1 MIARLTLALTL
12 ALAANLAV
20 ADEAPVQEGDVPHDQ
35 AHATETDHGSGGK
48 KADPL
53 ETDVDLA
60 WWTLFI
66 FIGLLTVLR
75 MTAWDPIVKA
85 LAARED
91 GIHANIAEAAA
102 KHDEAKAL
110 LAEHQAKISA
120 ATDDV
125 KAMLDEARRDA
136 EVTKSQIIAEAKSA
150 AEAEKQ
156 RAVREVEQARDSA
169 IKHLAEESAHLAID
183 LAAKVVKQD
192 ISPER
197 QGEIVGEAINRLASA
212 KPSSN

>member
-1 MIARLTLALTL
+1 MFARLLLVAVVLACSVP
-12 ALAANLAV
+12 AYCEDGAAGSHGG
-20 ADEAPVQEGDVPHDQ
+20 EAASSSD
-35 AHATETDHGSGGK
+35 GK

-60 WWTLFI
+60 IWTLVI
-66 FIGLLTVLR
+66 FVVLMTVLR
-75 MTAWDPIVKA
+75 LTAWDPIVKA

-91 GIHANIAEAAA
+91 GINGDIAAAAA

-110 LAEHQAKISA
+110 LAEHQAKIAS

-136 EVTKSQIIAEAKSA
+136 EVTKAQIVAEARSA
-150 AEAEKQ
+150 AEDERL
-156 RAVREVEQARDSA
+156 RAIREVEQARDSA

-183 LAAKVVKQD
+183 LAGKVVKQE
-192 ISPER
+192 ITPER
-197 QGEIVGEAINRLASA
+197 QGEIVGEAISRLASTQ
-212 KPSSN
+212 PSSN